1 MASPTPSLSHVA
13 DAQNEDDLTLRL
25 KSFTLTDDEQGEI
38 FLSHADVVESEEE
51 CRKSLFG
58 KVISQKSPNLFG
70 LKNTMEKV
78 WGNPKDFR
86 VLAIGDGIFQF
97 IFPSELDATRV
108 LRGKPWFFNN
118 HFLILERW
126 KPNIPPKNYC
136 YDIIPIW
143 VQAWGIPLQ
152 FLSKD
157 VGVKLGLK
165 FGDVDD
171 VVIPP
176 AGSREG
182 RFIRI
187 RTYFNVMQPLKRGCM
202 IRFASNSPVWV
213 EFRYEKLPSFC
224 RYCGCVGH
232 EMLNCD
238 KRFLDLENEVVQP
251 LQYGEWLRVSPA
263 TQPGR
268 RHDGT
273 ERGGRPSPAKSS
285 SAATESSAEN
295 QRSKSR
301 GVNSNLNGDGNLTLS
316 VPNCNSPDSAHD
328 EMLTEVYLAERST
341 EFAPASV
348 ANSNG
353 NKLDPFMQEVLRRMA
368 RPISSYTAIP
378 NPAQTKSPQ
387 KSPPTPIST
396 KSPSGPLSKPSLPS
410 NQSLAKIPIPVN
422 GPSLTS
428 PSSTI
433 TPPLPNT
440 SNLNYT
446 SSYIPSLAPPSA
458 SLTLIPSSKPVNP
471 ATVNASPLVEV
482 PILADTEST
491 LKPSKRSSTP
501 RGRQRSTGNPK
512 ASRNLNPQ
520 PSSLLKP
527 PINCLGKRRLV
538 ETDLIPNILEI
549 G

>member
-1 MASPTPSLSHVA
+1 MSISSSPCSWATP
-13 DAQNEDDLTLRL
+13 
-25 KSFTLTDDEQGEI
+25 
-38 FLSHADVVESEEE
+38 
-51 CRKSLFG
+51 
-58 KVISQKSPNLFG
+58 
-70 LKNTMEKV
+70 
-78 WGNPKDFR
+78 
-86 VLAIGDGIFQF
+86 
-97 IFPSELDATRV
+97 
-108 LRGKPWFFNN
+108 PWF
-118 HFLILERW
+118 
-126 KPNIPPKNYC
+126 
-136 YDIIPIW
+136 
-143 VQAWGIPLQ
+143 
-152 FLSKD
+152 
-157 VGVKLGLK
+157 LG
-165 FGDVDD
+165 
-171 VVIPP
+171 
-176 AGSREG
+176 A
-182 RFIRI
+182 
-187 RTYFNVMQPLKRGCM
+187 
-202 IRFASNSPVWV
+202 ASNEGKMIMVP
-213 EFRYEKLPSFC
+213 
-224 RYCGCVGH
+224 GGI
-232 EMLNCD
+232 M
-238 KRFLDLENEVVQP
+238 
-251 LQYGEWLRVSPA
+251 
-263 TQPGR
+263 PGR

-316 VPNCNSPDSAHD
+316 VPNCNSPDFAHE

-410 NQSLAKIPIPVN
+410 NQSLAQIPIPVN
-422 GPSLTS
+422 GPSLTSPKFNLS

-458 SLTLIPSSKPVNP
+458 SLTLIPSSKPANP

-512 ASRNLNPQ
+512 VSRNLNPQ

-538 ETDLIPNILEI
+538 ETDLIPNVLEQSNNPVPAHSKKALANKLPCSDLQLLYI
-549 G
+549 CSCSARGAQP